1 MIFHHFTQR
10 VDVLPRPPVVLL
22 PDNVDLT
29 DDACNRLD
37 GDMTE
42 GRDGAE
48 YLYSFVRKYK
58 DEKSYVKTNLAKHQ
72 VLIGSQQVKGCLVF
86 NNREI
91 LQSSKLSSWDLLTFL
106 QKSNEKKNSSM
117 ISDNSAEIQ
126 NYKKENIALKSL
138 KGMVLRTEAIV

>member
-1 MIFHHFTQR
+1 M
-10 VDVLPRPPVVLL
+10 LPRPPVVLL

-86 NNREI
+86 NNLEI
-91 LQSSKLSSWDLLTFL
+91 LQSSKLSS
-106 QKSNEKKNSSM
+106 
-117 ISDNSAEIQ
+117 
-126 NYKKENIALKSL
+126 
-138 KGMVLRTEAIV
+138 